1 MILRYNELK
10 KENADLY
17 ALMGEQEE
25 RMKKLEEQLAQMQKD
40 YDTLKMARMM
50 TIVDKDL
57 DSAKERV
64 ARMIRDVN
72 KCIAVLSD
80 EQ

>member
-1 MILRYNELK
+1 MILRFQEVK
-10 KENADLY
+10 KENKELY
-17 ALMGEQEE
+17 AMMAEQEE
-25 RMKKLEEQLAQMQKD
+25 RIGQLEEQLAQMQKD
-40 YDTLKMARMM
+40 YEALKMARMM

-57 DSAKERV
+57 DGAKERV

-80 EQ
+80 ES